1 MSKTAIGAVVS
12 LCAVTA
18 ASAPA
23 LAQVPPS
30 PYAIVS
36 QLDFECR
43 PAEGAAVVANLFVRQ
58 LNPVLQGR
66 IPNQVVPVG
75 ALEEVCVPVAKNG
88 QIPGPAARA
97 FIEWMD
103 LACYRAQSPD
113 PDVDVVL
120 SHLNPV
126 LAGLP
131 DEAVEIGPLEQI
143 CVPVRKNNS
152 VLPVPVRH
160 MVEHLDLGCYAIE
173 PTADADRTLLL
184 THLNPVIRAMGL
196 PDRVV
201 DVRRAHQLCVPIAK
215 NAQPVPEEVR
225 DYIEWMDFLKYRV
238 VPAAPIPALPL
249 WLTHLNPLFAG
260 AAPFFTVLQPERVR
274 LMVPVA
280 KDGHEPPGG
289 PGAQ

>member
-1 MSKTAIGAVVS
+1 MMKNAIGAVVL
-12 LCAVTA
+12 LCA

-43 PAEGAAVVANLFVRQ
+43 PAAGPPVAANLFVRQ

-66 IPNQVVPVG
+66 IPNQWVPLG
-75 ALEEVCVPVAKNG
+75 PLEEVCVPVAKNG

-97 FIEWMD
+97 FIQWMD
-103 LACYRAQSPD
+103 LACYQAQSAD

-131 DEAVEIGPLEQI
+131 DESVEIGPLEQI
-143 CVPVRKNNS
+143 CVPVRKNDS
-152 VLPVPVRH
+152 VLPPAVEA
-160 MVEHLDLGCYAIE
+160 MVEHVDVGCYHVE
-173 PTADADRTLLL
+173 PTEDADRTLVLS
-184 THLNPVIRAMGL
+184 HLNPVIRAMGL
-196 PDRVV
+196 PNRTVEV
-201 DVRRAHQLCVPIAK
+201 HRAHQLCVPIAK
-215 NAQPVPEEVR
+215 NQQPVPPGVL
-225 DYIEWMDFLKYRV
+225 DYVEWMDFLKYRI
-238 VPAAPIPALPL
+238 VPEGPIPPLPL
-249 WLTHLNPLFAG
+249 VLTHLNPLFANV
-260 AAPFFTVLQPERVR
+260 ASFFTVLQPERLR

-280 KDGHEPPGG
+280 KDGHLPPGG
-289 PGAQ
+289 PDAD